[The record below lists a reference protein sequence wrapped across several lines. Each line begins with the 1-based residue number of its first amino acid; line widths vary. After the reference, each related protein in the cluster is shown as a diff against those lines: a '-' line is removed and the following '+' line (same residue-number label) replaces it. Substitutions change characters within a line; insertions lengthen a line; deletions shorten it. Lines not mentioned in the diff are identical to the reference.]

1 MKDVCF
7 IDDIEIKNKKVL
19 LRVDF
24 NVALNTNNTIADD
37 ARIKQALP
45 TIEYLLKNNNKL
57 ILISHLGR
65 PNGRDSKYSLKV
77 IVDRLKKYLKH
88 KNIVLIDDFLS
99 KDNCDILNNQK
110 PNDVFILENIR
121 FYTQEKKNDQEF
133 AKRIADLA
141 DIYVNDA
148 FGVSH
153 RKHASLVSTPK
164 YIPSYGGLLLKKEI
178 DMISKIIKNPKK
190 PFVSILGGV
199 KISTKIQFIEKLM
212 DLTDFLL
219 LGGGLA
225 NLFLLSKGYEIGKSI
240 CERDEEKNIKKLIN
254 IAKTKKVEVVLP
266 VDAIVANSL
275 NAESGGEVKKVNEVN
290 KNSYILDIGPETQ
303 AQFGSIISKT
313 NTIVWNGPVGYIENI
328 YYRRGTDFIY
338 YSIANNKQAFS
349 IVGGGDTLAAVSK
362 KEHLED
368 ITHISTG
375 GGAMLEFIE
384 NGTLPGIEALK
395 KDIFYFV

>member
-1 MKDVCF
+1 MKDVTF
-7 IDDIEIKNKKVL
+7 IDDVEIKNKKVL

-57 ILISHLGR
+57 ILVSHLGR
-65 PNGRDSKYSLKV
+65 PKGRDIKYSLKV

-88 KNIVLIDDFLS
+88 KNIVLIDDFLT
-99 KDNCDILNNQK
+99 KDNYDILKNQK
-110 PNDVFILENIR
+110 SNDVFILENIR
-121 FYTQEKKNDQEF
+121 FYMQEKKNDQEF
-133 AKRIADLA
+133 AKRIADLV
-141 DIYVNDA
+141 DIYINDA

-153 RKHASLVSTPK
+153 RRHASVVSIPK

-178 DMISKIIKNPKK
+178 NMISKVIENPKK

-212 DLTDFLL
+212 DLADFLL

-240 CERDEEKNIKKLIN
+240 CERDEEKDIKKLIN
-254 IAKTKKVEVVLP
+254 IAKTKKVEIILP

-275 NAESGGEVKKVNEVN
+275 DTESSGEVKKISEVN

-303 AQFGSIISKT
+303 AQFGSIISKA
-313 NTIVWNGPVGYIENI
+313 NTIVWNGPVGYIENK
-328 YYRRGTDFIY
+328 YFRRGTDFIY
-338 YSIANNKQAFS
+338 YSIANNKQSFS

-362 KEHLED
+362 KEHLEN